1 MDFANLLDPGTL
13 IRITDLSGQTL
24 LILI

>member
-1 MDFANLLDPGTL
+1 MDFANLLDPGIL